1 MFSHPRGAFSTL
13 IHETICHI
21 SEEFSASLLIVWGLL
36 MKSSRR
42 GLFFYD
48 GLSPW
53 TDFECSHNGRRWIS
67 FHFFCRSSPYW
78 TKMLMETFHF
88 VMMYSTNVFSL
99 LFVTFHQFAIFSYF
113 FLQHFHSVFLW
124 GNIET
129 WITTGGWK
137 HVLHVEECRWTV
149 HCGTLH
155 STVSIQNQYY
165 NTVWSVY

>member
-99 LFVTFHQFAIFSYF
+99 LFVTFHQFAIFSF
-113 FLQHFHSVFLW
+113 FFSPAFPFRFFMRKYRNMNNNRWMKTCIACWGVPVDCTLWNTSQYCKHS
-124 GNIET
+124 
-129 WITTGGWK
+129 K
-137 HVLHVEECRWTV
+137 SVL
-149 HCGTLH
+149 
-155 STVSIQNQYY
+155 
-165 NTVWSVY
+165 